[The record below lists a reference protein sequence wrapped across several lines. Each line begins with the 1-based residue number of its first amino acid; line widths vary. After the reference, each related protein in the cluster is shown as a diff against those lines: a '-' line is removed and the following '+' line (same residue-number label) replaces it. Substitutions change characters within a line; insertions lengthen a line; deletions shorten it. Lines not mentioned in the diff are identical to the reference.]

1 MTSLRRA
8 AAATTLA
15 LAALV
20 AAPGCQQK
28 QAPAPADAGIPSADR
43 VAAARAAYAAKGDM
57 LVGQVDDA
65 NERFAAVSGIETT
78 AVKKGDVFTFIDI
91 NGNRAVNHG
100 TLNDTSASG
109 RLIVEFDPQGERA
122 PRTGDLCVKL
132 K

>member
-1 MTSLRRA
+1 MTSVRRA
-8 AAATTLA
+8 
-15 LAALV
+15 V
-20 AAPGCQQK
+20 AASTLLLAVAAGCQQK
-28 QAPAPADAGIPSADR
+28 QPPPPPEPGIPSADR

-78 AVKKGDVFTFIDI
+78 AVQKGDTFSFIDI
-91 NGNRAVNHG
+91 NGNRVINHG
-100 TLNDTSASG
+100 SLNDTSASG

-122 PRTGDLCVKL
+122 PRAGDLCVKL